1 MIHTVNASASAAE
14 IRTLHEHY
22 KHSRTVFSID
32 LPGYGFSERSDRHY
46 NPRLMTD
53 AIVALVEQIH
63 TRCGTAPVD
72 ALAASL
78 SCEILARAAM
88 ERPTYFRKLAL
99 VSPTGFQ
106 RNASRRKP
114 LGSTLALP
122 MLHRAFTG
130 PAGAARYF
138 VASRGL
144 R

>member
-1 MIHTVNASASAAE
+1 
-14 IRTLHEHY
+14 
-22 KHSRTVFSID
+22 
-32 LPGYGFSERSDRHY
+32 
-46 NPRLMTD
+46 MTD

-63 TRCGTAPVD
+63 ACCGTAPVD

-78 SCEILARAAM
+78 SCEFLARAAM